1 MGEGG
6 AYNQTYVVFKNI
18 IANQTLEPLRRDVFF
33 RFGRWCYAG
42 NVEIGTETLQLSDV
56 PLVAPILQSQ
66 QSKLKYFCL
75 SADIPSTSS
84 FYDPMERMREVNAQ
98 PELYWQLF
106 ETEFIDFFA
115 FCLLLSFLLL
125 FDFKPVSCIL
135 GV

>member
-75 SADIPSTSS
+75 AADIPTTSS
-84 FYDPMERMREVNAQ
+84 FYEPMDRMREVSGLA
-98 PELYWQLF
+98 
-106 ETEFIDFFA
+106 
-115 FCLLLSFLLL
+115 
-125 FDFKPVSCIL
+125 
-135 GV
+135 G